1 MIVDRLESD
10 PRRRES
16 IRVIIDGRPAWTVP
30 ADVIRQLGLTEG
42 GVIPSG
48 GVALLDAA
56 AEEEGAVRAGLRLV
70 ERRAHSHFEIRR
82 KLLHK
87 GHSDDAVTAAMARLE
102 RLRLL
107 DDESFAEQ
115 YVVARAGRGR
125 GASRLKRDLA
135 SLGVDRSIVDRT
147 VVALLSD
154 PANDPWPRTLQM
166 AERRASAMAG
176 IPRAARQRRLAA
188 FFMRRGFV
196 DSRAREAVDR
206 LVAT

>member
-1 MIVDRLESD
+1 MIIDRLESD

-30 ADVIRQLGLTEG
+30 ADVVRQLGLTEG

-70 ERRAHSHFEIRR
+70 ERRAHSRFEVRR

-87 GHSDDAVTAAMARLE
+87 GHSDDAVTAAIARLE

-107 DDESFAEQ
+107 DDASFAEQ
-115 YVVARAGRGR
+115 YVVALAGRGR
-125 GASRLKRDLA
+125 GASRLRRDLA
-135 SLGVDRSIVDRT
+135 CLGVDRSIVDQT
-147 VVALLSD
+147 VAALLAD
-154 PANDPWPRTLQM
+154 PVNDPWPRTLQL

-176 IPRAARQRRLAA
+176 MPRVARQRRLAA

-196 DSRAREAVDR
+196 DDRAREAVDR
-206 LVAT
+206 LIAS